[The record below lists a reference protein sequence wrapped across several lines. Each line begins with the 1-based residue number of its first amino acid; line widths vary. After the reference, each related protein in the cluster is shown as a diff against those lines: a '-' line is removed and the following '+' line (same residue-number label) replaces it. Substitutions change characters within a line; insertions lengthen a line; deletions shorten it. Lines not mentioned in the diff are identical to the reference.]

1 MSLCS
6 QAFHS
11 ASLHSWQGLF
21 AFSEDVTLEPIVK
34 RLQIHEQQQD
44 AVVMLKKG
52 QTTRKVLRLILKLCV
67 NSTSDTPGELPCCEY

>member
-52 QTTRKVLRLILKLCV
+52 
-67 NSTSDTPGELPCCEY
+67 